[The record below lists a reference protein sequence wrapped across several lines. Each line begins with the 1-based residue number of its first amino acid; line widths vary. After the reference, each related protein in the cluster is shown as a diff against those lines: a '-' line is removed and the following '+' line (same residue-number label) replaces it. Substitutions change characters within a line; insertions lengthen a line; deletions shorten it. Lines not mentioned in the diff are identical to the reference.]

1 MPDVTLVPMTPQDLE
16 AFIDE
21 EVADY
26 ADERILEG
34 AWSRR
39 DALERART
47 ALLMV
52 VAWEHQA
59 VDDER
64 QQLWAALDTA
74 GRRVGW
80 LWVKLGPTGPWST
93 HAFLSQMTVARPFR
107 HQGYGRSMLAAL
119 ERKLADQG
127 IGVLTLNVW
136 ESNLAAKRL
145 YAAAGYKLAQQF
157 STMRQLRK
165 YLLDEHG
172 SGRRLTSKA
181 AARVG

>member
-16 AFIDE
+16 AFIDDE
-21 EVADY
+21 IADY

-39 DALERART
+39 DALDRART
-47 ALLMV
+47 ALLTV
-52 VAWEHQA
+52 IAWEHQA

-80 LWVKLGPTGPWST
+80 LWVKLGPTGAWST
-93 HAFLSQMTVARPFR
+93 HAFLSQMTVARMLR

-145 YAAAGYKLAQQF
+145 YAAAGYGLAQQYP
-157 STMRQLRK
+157 TMRKLQK
-165 YLLDEHG
+165 YLWDESG
-172 SGRRLTSKA
+172 SGPRLISRA
-181 AARVG
+181 AAHVG

>member
-1 MPDVTLVPMTPQDLE
+1 MPDVSLVPMTPQDLE

-39 DALERART
+39 EALDRART

-80 LWVKLGPTGPWST
+80 LWVKLGPTGRWST

-145 YAAAGYKLAQQF
+145 YAAAGYELTQLYP
-157 STMRQLRK
+157 TMRQLCK
-165 YLLDEHG
+165 HLLDERG
-172 SGRRLTSKA
+172 SGERLMSTA
-181 AARVG
+181 AAQVS